1 MGLLNILVTDHTSET
16 EERGEES
23 PLPTTAAQTDLSPDS
38 EVSNVKKEQKIS
50 SPPPKTD
57 PNKNSKLIEIQNIQS
72 SAKKV
77 ERKCNVATSTP
88 RVAEKANRTF
98 SPNSGRGIMQT
109 SQQQQHQKQSKTDPK
124 QKQHRSQ
131 PHHGKKQGQQ
141 QVTDVNNNA
150 KKLADAPLSTTV
162 PSDKA
167 ERQEQV
173 WTLNQFASFLVNKI
187 LI

>member
-1 MGLLNILVTDHTSET
+1 M
-16 EERGEES
+16 
-23 PLPTTAAQTDLSPDS
+23 
-38 EVSNVKKEQKIS
+38 SNVKKEQKIS
-50 SPPPKTD
+50 SPPPETD

-109 SQQQQHQKQSKTDPK
+109 SQQQQLQKQSKTDPK
-124 QKQHRSQ
+124 QKQHRQQ

-141 QVTDVNNNA
+141 QVTDVNNNDK
-150 KKLADAPLSTTV
+150 KKLADAPLSTTL
-162 PSDKA
+162 PSYKA
-167 ERQEQV
+167 ESQEQV
-173 WTLNQFASFLVNKI
+173 WTLNQFASFLVKKKY
-187 LI
+187 

>member
-1 MGLLNILVTDHTSET
+1 M
-16 EERGEES
+16 
-23 PLPTTAAQTDLSPDS
+23 
-38 EVSNVKKEQKIS
+38 SNVKKEQKIS

-88 RVAEKANRTF
+88 RAEKANRTF

-109 SQQQQHQKQSKTDPK
+109 SQQQQQHQKQSKTDPK

-150 KKLADAPLSTTV
+150 KKLADAPLSTTL

-167 ERQEQV
+167 ESQELV
-173 WTLNQFASFLVNKI
+173 WTLNHFASFFL
-187 LI
+187 